1 MLNVLIKDCQDNIYL
16 VKGGM
21 KDKLLAY
28 KKSIGKDSF
37 SLRKINQIIKAI
49 EEHEEEWGILW
60 VNKIS

>member
-28 KKSIGKDSF
+28 KKTIGKDSL

-49 EEHEEEWGILW
+49 EEHEEE
-60 VNKIS
+60 